1 MSSTKLPSPGR
12 VQAHGGAVRKLK
24 IMSEEN
30 AKKKN
35 YAILTR
41 NTKPVT
47 RNFS

>member
-30 AKKKN
+30 AKKKIMLSLLETLN
-35 YAILTR
+35 
-41 NTKPVT
+41 P
-47 RNFS
+47 